1 MAELSTGLIEN
12 TPVGGMR
19 PTVTFTVKFSNDDS
33 TSAEISILG
42 YYVTGITK
50 TLYVQEDFVLGAGEV
65 TDRNYFA
72 NLNSFVFQFTTS
84 SDAVEISAWG
94 KDVDGNLVAP
104 HRVLPAE
111 LYQIGSEDISGATG
125 ATGAT
130 GDVGATGATGATGDV
145 GATGAT
151 GATGDVGA
159 TGATG
164 ATGTPQLAFN
174 NNTGPISVFPP
185 LNTEVTVASV
195 TQSVII
201 NQRLKIDY
209 ALGVDFVVTSNWAF
223 VFEVR
228 LYRDATL
235 INTRTSNR
243 SAQTAGSQRFPL
255 SSTYVDTAPATSASS
270 TYSVRVIVTT
280 ATNVTSAA
288 TGNSITLNI
297 ITFT

>member
-1 MAELSTGLIEN
+1 
-12 TPVGGMR
+12 
-19 PTVTFTVKFSNDDS
+19 
-33 TSAEISILG
+33 
-42 YYVTGITK
+42 
-50 TLYVQEDFVLGAGEV
+50 
-65 TDRNYFA
+65 
-72 NLNSFVFQFTTS
+72 
-84 SDAVEISAWG
+84 
-94 KDVDGNLVAP
+94 
-104 HRVLPAE
+104 
-111 LYQIGSEDISGATG
+111 GSTG
-125 ATGAT
+125 ATGVTGDVGSTGATGVTGDVGSTGATGVT

-151 GATGDVGA
+151 GISIDVGSTGATGATGDVGSTGATGVTGDVGA

-164 ATGTPQLAFN
+164 ATGDVGATGATGISIDVGSTGATGATGDVGSTGATGATGSPQLAFN

-185 LNTEVTVASV
+185 LDTEATVASV
-195 TQSVII
+195 TQSVVI

-209 ALGVDFVVTSNWAF
+209 AFGLDFVVTSDWAF
-223 VFEVR
+223 VFETR
-228 LYRDATL
+228 LYRDSTL

-243 SAQTAGSQRFPL
+243 SGQTAGTQRFPL

-280 ATNVTSAA
+280 ATNVTSAD